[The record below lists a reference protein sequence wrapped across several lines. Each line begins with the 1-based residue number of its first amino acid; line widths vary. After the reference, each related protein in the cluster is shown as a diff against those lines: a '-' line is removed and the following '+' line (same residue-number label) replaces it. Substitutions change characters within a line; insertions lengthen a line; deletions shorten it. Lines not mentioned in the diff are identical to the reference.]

1 MSASAPI
8 RVDPSK
14 LRHIALRALA
24 LRFAFGAAV
33 SVVAGL
39 VGGRWG
45 PVAGGIF
52 LAFPAVLA
60 ATLTLI
66 ETEERDRILA
76 AQDARGAVL
85 GAIGMI
91 AFALCVWAL
100 APRVSAIAALGV
112 ATVVWAVV
120 ATALYRLTWG
130 SRQGRR
136 LP

>member
-1 MSASAPI
+1 MSASEKI
-8 RVDPSK
+8 QIEPSK
-14 LRHIALRALA
+14 LRHISPAAMA

-39 VGGRWG
+39 VGDHWG

-52 LAFPAVLA
+52 FAFPAVLA

-66 ETEERDRILA
+66 ETEEHSRILA

-85 GAIGMI
+85 GAIGMV
-91 AFALCVWAL
+91 AFALCMWAL
-100 APRVSAIAALGV
+100 AARIPTVAAMGL

-120 ATALYRLTWG
+120 ATALYRLIWG
-130 SRQGRR
+130 TRRSR
-136 LP
+136 